1 MLDTAQVSILQ
12 KEHIYNII
20 ANNGRAARR
29 VIDNDGTIGETY
41 QHPVLNLNDMYRWIY
56 GATLLASFAG
66 NLTTSDFANFWVVN
80 DKVYTAPEIIMSA
93 FKGSIPAGHA
103 GHHVFQQYLEDAS
116 RSGIAKEAAG
126 IPAKHSQIFD
136 NLLSTKMTMAQMA
149 QRRSQEITNAISGIT
164 YSMHLRVS
172 INQLLGY

>member
-1 MLDTAQVSILQ
+1 MVGEEASGKSLSQQTSEALQALSCGWRNAGGGAVVS
-12 KEHIYNII
+12 
-20 ANNGRAARR
+20 
-29 VIDNDGTIGETY
+29 
-41 QHPVLNLNDMYRWIY
+41 
-56 GATLLASFAG
+56 
-66 NLTTSDFANFWVVN
+66 
-80 DKVYTAPEIIMSA
+80 
-93 FKGSIPAGHA
+93 GHA